1 MIFPCKKDPIKSSTL
16 HLEARD
22 KDREGG
28 GGRGAVPR
36 RLAMLTARRGQVRME
51 RKRWELGRISWEAT
65 KSGEKWTSAVYH
77 VFLAFS
83 VG

>member
-1 MIFPCKKDPIKSSTL
+1 MIFPCKKYPIKSSTL

-28 GGRGAVPR
+28 GAVPR

-51 RKRWELGRISWEAT
+51 RKRWELGRISWEVT
-65 KSGEKWTSAVYH
+65 KSGKNGPPQFIMFFWHFRWVE
-77 VFLAFS
+77 LN
-83 VG
+83 